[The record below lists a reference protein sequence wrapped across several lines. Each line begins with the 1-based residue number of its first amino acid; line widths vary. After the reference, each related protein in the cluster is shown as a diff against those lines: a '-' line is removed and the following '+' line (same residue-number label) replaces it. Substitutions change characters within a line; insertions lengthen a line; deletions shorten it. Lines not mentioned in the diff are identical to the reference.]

1 MRRSRRDGQ
10 NGGVMPNRS
19 SATRSRWIGG
29 SVVGVVALAVLRR
42 VRPGR
47 VGGRPPEHA
56 GAVDHRKSH
65 RGNRADGRPRDVDG
79 YGHHVPLCLA
89 ALRHEWGQ
97 LHADRRCDRHQV
109 HAHDCRPRGDDPIRG
124 HGLGQLGRG
133 TATSSP
139 TAAITTANGMPANSS
154 PPTITGAATVG
165 TTLASTTGSWVG
177 DQPITYSYQWLRCD
191 PSGNSCAPLSGAISS
206 SYRLAQ
212 QQVGFTVRVK
222 VIGENSR
229 GNGSAISTQ
238 TAVVQD
244 ASGGGIINLPNGGKS
259 VDVVDVPAG
268 ERLIVHKV
276 QFSPN
281 PVRSRSSAITV
292 TVTVKDTRGYYVRNA
307 FVFIRSTPILTATP
321 TDAQTSRTA
330 GSSTRSRLVRTSR
343 SRPGTACSSSSRPI
357 ARATRRSPASPARGS
372 YRSRP
377 RAARRR
383 SSLQVTAKAVTCR
396 CARAVRHG
404 RDPLL
409 AEPQRLLVPSRIASI
424 LSGKLRQSSFA
435 AWM

>member
-1 MRRSRRDGQ
+1 
-10 NGGVMPNRS
+10 MPNRS

-29 SVVGVVALAVLRR
+29 SVVGVVGVVALAVVAGSVLAASAAGPPNTQAPSIIGSPIVGTVLTGERGTWTGTGITYRYAWLRCDASGANCT
-42 VRPGR
+42 PI
-47 VGGRPPEHA
+47 A
-56 GAVDHRKSH
+56 GATGPKYTLTTAVL
-65 RGNRADGRPRDVDG
+65 GAT
-79 YGHHVPLCLA
+79 
-89 ALRHEWGQ
+89 
-97 LHADRRCDRHQV
+97 
-109 HAHDCRPRGDDPIRG
+109 IRFAVTASDSSG
-124 HGLGQLGRG
+124 EG
-133 TATSSP
+133 TATSSQ

-154 PPTITGAATVG
+154 PPTVTGAATVG

-212 QQVGFTVRVK
+212 EQVGFTVRVK

-321 TDAQTSRTA
+321 TDAQTSTDGRVKYAISPRSDFPLKTGYSVQFFVKAYRKGDPTLA
-330 GSSTRSRLVRTSR
+330 GISGTRLVQVATE
-343 SRPGTACSSSSRPI
+343 SS
-357 ARATRRSPASPARGS
+357 
-372 YRSRP
+372 
-377 RAARRR
+377 
-383 SSLQVTAKAVTCR
+383 
-396 CARAVRHG
+396 
-404 RDPLL
+404 
-409 AEPQRLLVPSRIASI
+409 
-424 LSGKLRQSSFA
+424 
-435 AWM
+435 